1 MSGETGNSAPGRT
14 LDQRMRALR
23 HANEIRS
30 GRARLK
36 RELASG
42 RARIDEVIAQPPDF
56 AKTAKVYDLLLALP
70 KVGPAKAARSLT
82 QCRIAPSKT
91 VGGLTERQRHE
102 LIGLFRR

>member
-1 MSGETGNSAPGRT
+1 MH
-14 LDQRMRALR
+14 ALR
-23 HANEIRS
+23 HANEIRI

-36 RELASG
+36 KELASG
-42 RARIDEVIAQPPDF
+42 RARFDEIIAQPPEF

-102 LIGLFRR
+102 LIGLFGR

>member
-1 MSGETGNSAPGRT
+1 
-14 LDQRMRALR
+14 MRALR
-23 HANEIRS
+23 HANEIRI

-42 RARIDEVIAQPPDF
+42 RARIDEIIARPPEF
-56 AKTAKVYDLLLALP
+56 AKTARVYDLLLALP
-70 KVGPAKAARSLT
+70 KVGPARAARWLS

-91 VGGLTERQRHE
+91 VAGLSERQRHE

>member
-1 MSGETGNSAPGRT
+1 VAGETSNAAPGRT
-14 LDQRMRALR
+14 LDQRMRALQ

-36 RELASG
+36 KELALG
-42 RARIDEVIAQPPDF
+42 RVQIEGIIARPPES

-70 KVGPAKAARSLT
+70 KIGPAKATRCLT

-91 VGGLTERQRHE
+91 VGGLSERQRNE
-102 LIGLFRR
+102 LIGLFHR

>member
-1 MSGETGNSAPGRT
+1 
-14 LDQRMRALR
+14 MRALR
-23 HANEIRS
+23 HANEIRI

-42 RARIDEVIAQPPDF
+42 RARIDEIIAQPPEF

-70 KVGPAKAARSLT
+70 KVGPARAARSLT
-82 QCRIAPSKT
+82 HCRIAPSKT
-91 VGGLTERQRHE
+91 VAGLTERQRHA